1 MRSASIGS
9 QASLVPM
16 LTALLL
22 RTVPKQKCFHKA
34 FGNFTSLPS
43 SLPPLPYKGDHC
55 HTALHNG
62 SFITKYQ
69 EEPIAVAYYLIVLV
83 HILFFF
89 SSLQ

>member
-1 MRSASIGS
+1 MRGASVGS

-22 RTVPKQKCFHKA
+22 CTLLKQKCFYTA
-34 FGNFTSLPS
+34 FGNFASLLS

-55 HTALHNG
+55 HTALYNS

-83 HILFFF
+83 RILFFF
-89 SSLQ
+89 SLQ